1 MKGKLFTDEPSGG
14 TSHLGGNLFGEGE
27 DNVVLDSLGGNIQQL
42 DDKRLERL
50 IRLKFNNNALS
61 LIRQL
66 LNDLAMKEKE
76 LVLLRKEK
84 FTREQELLR
93 ICSEYGDLSAL
104 DVDKRLNALP
114 PENKV
119 DEVIHELVSHALS
132 DPINQLLLTEPI
144 EQQEDGSN
152 QSEDVP
158 RNLVPPLQRKHSSWI
173 GNWFKDP
180 KSTPRAN
187 FPIRLPD
194 KHMSNIHS
202 DSECELVTSSSSQNS
217 TNTKRSTSI
226 PSSRIPVELDN
237 MVASKVST
245 PSISGPSIDRYGF
258 LIDTG
263 VTAKYMED
271 GGDKEEPTLR
281 LPIDNPAAVTPR
293 DNSSVNDTH
302 ALNANGTTSIALSSQ
317 SIDKLKQLEDKYDAN
332 SQLLNNQ
339 WDSYFK
345 NLMRAY
351 YKHHKHSTKP
361 EVYDHASLLTSH
373 ELFGTK
379 GLNLITLD
387 KCQTRYITNPNNTN
401 DFSYYK
407 QLCRLIRRTGIPEK
421 YRYSLWIEL
430 SGAKNLRIP
439 GEYQQALQA
448 AKCLLTTNLK
458 SNIAQIDLDLH
469 RTLPSNIYFN
479 DLANAQPGPN
489 SHKLQ
494 NILYAFISYKPE
506 IGYCQG
512 MNKIVGNLLL
522 GCSKLT
528 EEDIFWIFIGL
539 NEELLPRPDNNHFY
553 SVESLQW
560 IKNQQEVISKTYFS
574 CLLPRL
580 HRHLLSLHVQIE
592 TITIN
597 WWLLM
602 FTECL
607 PLDTWFKVF
616 DNLLVS
622 DAELKMTSITLAMFS
637 IFEKNLLEL
646 STYHEVY
653 FTMGSLGENLPN
665 KPYVRYH
672 DLMLTSVSLEKKLRK
687 LRLRN

>member
-1 MKGKLFTDEPSGG
+1 MKGKLFTDDASGG
-14 TSHLGGNLFGEGE
+14 SSNTGGNLFGEVE
-27 DNVVLDSLGGNIQQL
+27 ENVVLDSLGGNIQQL

-66 LNDLAMKEKE
+66 SNDLAMKEKE

-93 ICSEYGDLSAL
+93 ICSEYGNLSAL

-114 PENKV
+114 SGNNV

-132 DPINQLLLTEPI
+132 DPIKQSSHMESAG
-144 EQQEDGSN
+144 QQESRSN
-152 QSEDVP
+152 QSSDVP
-158 RNLVPPLQRKHSSWI
+158 RDSLPPLQRKPSSWI

-180 KSTPRAN
+180 SSASRAAS
-187 FPIRLPD
+187 PVRSSD
-194 KHMSNIHS
+194 KQMGNIGS
-202 DSECELVTSSSSQNS
+202 DSEYELVTSSSQNS
-217 TNTKRSTSI
+217 SNTKRSTSI
-226 PSSRIPVELDN
+226 PSSRLPVELDN
-237 MVASKVST
+237 MASSKVST
-245 PSISGPSIDRYGF
+245 PSVSGASIDRYGF
-258 LIDTG
+258 FIDAD
-263 VTAKYMED
+263 VTAKNTED
-271 GGDKEEPTLR
+271 GAEKEESTLR
-281 LPIDNPAAVTPR
+281 LPLDNPAVAPR
-293 DNSSVNDTH
+293 ENLSVSDTH
-302 ALNANGTTSIALSSQ
+302 ALNASGTTSIASSSQ
-317 SIDKLKQLEDKYDAN
+317 SIDKLKQLEGQYDAN

-345 NLMRAY
+345 NLMKAY
-351 YKHHKHSTKP
+351 VKHYKHSAKP
-361 EVYDHASLLTSH
+361 EVYDHASLLTSN

-387 KCQTRYITNPNNTN
+387 KSQTRYITNSNNTY
-401 DFSYYK
+401 DDSYYK
-407 QLCRLIRRTGIPEK
+407 QLCRLISRTGIPEK
-421 YRYSLWIEL
+421 YRFSLWIEL

-439 GEYQQALQA
+439 GEYQQALET
-448 AKCLLTTNLK
+448 AKSSQTAHLK

-479 DLANAQPGPN
+479 DLTNAQPGPN

-494 NILYAFISYKPE
+494 NILYAFVSYKPE

-522 GCSKLT
+522 GSSKLT
-528 EEDIFWIFIGL
+528 EEDIFWIFMGL
-539 NEELLPRPDNNHFY
+539 NEELLPRPNGNHFY
-553 SVESLQW
+553 SIESLQW
-560 IKNQQEVISKTYFS
+560 IKNQQEIISKNYFS

-580 HRHLLSLHVQIE
+580 YRHLVSLNVQIE

-597 WWLLM
+597 WWLSI

-616 DNLLVS
+616 DNILVS

-637 IFEKNLLEL
+637 IFERNLLEL

-653 FTMGSLGENLPN
+653 FIMSSLGENLPS

-672 DLMLTSVSLEKKLRK
+672 ELMSASVSLEKKLRK
-687 LRLRN
+687 LRVRN

>member
-1 MKGKLFTDEPSGG
+1 MKGKLFTDEPSAG
-14 TSHLGGNLFGEGE
+14 TSHTGGNLFGEVE
-27 DNVVLDSLGGNIQQL
+27 ENVVLDSLGGNIQQL

-93 ICSEYGDLSAL
+93 ICSEYGNLSAL

-114 PENKV
+114 LGNNV

-132 DPINQLLLTEPI
+132 DPIKQSLQAELA
-144 EQQEDGSN
+144 EQQESRSN
-152 QSEDVP
+152 QSLGVP
-158 RNLVPPLQRKHSSWI
+158 RDLLPPLQRKPSSWI

-180 KSTPRAN
+180 SSALRAAS
-187 FPIRLPD
+187 PIRLSD
-194 KHMSNIHS
+194 KQMGNIGS
-202 DSECELVTSSSSQNS
+202 DSEYELVTSSSQNS
-217 TNTKRSTSI
+217 SNTKRSTSI
-226 PSSRIPVELDN
+226 PSSRLPVELDN
-237 MVASKVST
+237 MASSKVST
-245 PSISGPSIDRYGF
+245 PSVSGASIDKYGF
-258 LIDTG
+258 FIDAD
-263 VTAKYMED
+263 VTAKNTED
-271 GGDKEEPTLR
+271 GAEKEEPTLR
-281 LPIDNPAAVTPR
+281 LPLDSSAVTPGE
-293 DNSSVNDTH
+293 NLSVSDTH
-302 ALNANGTTSIALSSQ
+302 ALNASGTTSIALSSQ
-317 SIDKLKQLEDKYDAN
+317 SIDKLKQLEGKYDAN
-332 SQLLNNQ
+332 NQLMNNQ
-339 WDSYFK
+339 WDGYFK
-345 NLMRAY
+345 NLMKVY
-351 YKHHKHSTKP
+351 FKHYEHSAKP
-361 EVYDHASLLTSH
+361 EVYDHASLLTSN

-387 KCQTRYITNPNNTN
+387 KSQTRYITNTNNTH
-401 DFSYYK
+401 DDTYYK
-407 QLCRLIRRTGIPEK
+407 QLCRLISRTGIPEK
-421 YRYSLWIEL
+421 YRFSLWIEL

-439 GEYQQALQA
+439 GEYQQALQT
-448 AKCLLTTNLK
+448 AKSLQTTHLK

-479 DLANAQPGPN
+479 DLTNAQPGPN

-494 NILYAFISYKPE
+494 NILYAFVSYKPE

-522 GCSKLT
+522 GSSKLT
-528 EEDIFWIFIGL
+528 EEDIFWIFMGL
-539 NEELLPRPDNNHFY
+539 NEELLPRPNGNHFY
-553 SVESLQW
+553 SIESLQW
-560 IKNQQEVISKTYFS
+560 IKNQQEIISKNYFS

-580 HRHLLSLHVQIE
+580 YRHLVSLNVQIE

-597 WWLLM
+597 WWLLI

-637 IFEKNLLEL
+637 IFERNLLEL

-653 FTMGSLGENLPN
+653 FIMSSLGENLPN

-672 DLMLTSVSLEKKLRK
+672 DLMLASVSLEKKLRK